1 MEFLNCGD
9 RLLVGSALSD
19 LEPATSNS
27 KTPPLDSNKGMDMV
41 VKVAM
46 ECHKHQ
52 VGLEVNKGMDNAP
65 KLQTKAKNNWWQK
78 ESWCIARINERSE

>member
-27 KTPPLDSNKGMDMV
+27 KTPPLV
-41 VKVAM
+41 
-46 ECHKHQ
+46 
-52 VGLEVNKGMDNAP
+52 LY
-65 KLQTKAKNNWWQK
+65 KNVYFDEYGGRVFEFFKWVT
-78 ESWCIARINERSE
+78 SLRSALK